1 MIDLTKG
8 KYAIHRESAV
18 RYMEGWITSR
28 LVNTGRAKMNH
39 ILNVVDMTADDDEVS
54 IVSSSDDMETGA
66 NEESDNESVG
76 EEVSVLCSMSLYV
89 IKWLVYCVYMCMLMR
104 DLVYVNAM
112 FDCPLTVTVIMC
124 H

>member
-1 MIDLTKG
+1 
-8 KYAIHRESAV
+8 
-18 RYMEGWITSR
+18 
-28 LVNTGRAKMNH
+28 MNH

-89 IKWLVYCVYMCMLMR
+89 IKWLVYCVYMCR
-104 DLVYVNAM
+104 A
-112 FDCPLTVTVIMC
+112 C
-124 H
+124 